1 MDTYAYRRW
10 KRVLAA
16 LLVGAL
22 MLSLTAC
29 DSPASPTPA
38 GGRLRVVA
46 TTTIVGDVVRQ
57 VGGEHIELTVL
68 LAPGIDPHAFQP
80 TPQDVAMVS
89 QAQVVFVNGVGL
101 EEFLDEL
108 LQHAGGSR
116 PVISVSEGIAPR
128 ALTGDATDEHGNLD
142 PHVWFSPANVS
153 IWARNI
159 ARVLS
164 TLDPAHQEAYAAN
177 AAAYETSLD
186 ELDTWIKA
194 QVDQV
199 PAERRKLVTDH
210 MALGYFADRYGF
222 QLVGTV
228 VKGFSSAAEP
238 SAQEVA
244 LLEQEI
250 RQYQVPAI
258 FVGQSVNAKLSQ
270 RIAEDTGIRLVP
282 LYTGSLSAPGGEA
295 DTYDKLMRYDVT
307 AIVGAL
313 Q

>member
-177 AAAYETSLD
+177 AAA
-186 ELDTWIKA
+186 
-194 QVDQV
+194 
-199 PAERRKLVTDH
+199 
-210 MALGYFADRYGF
+210 
-222 QLVGTV
+222 
-228 VKGFSSAAEP
+228 
-238 SAQEVA
+238 
-244 LLEQEI
+244 
-250 RQYQVPAI
+250 
-258 FVGQSVNAKLSQ
+258 
-270 RIAEDTGIRLVP
+270 
-282 LYTGSLSAPGGEA
+282 
-295 DTYDKLMRYDVT
+295 
-307 AIVGAL
+307 
-313 Q
+313 